1 MDDGAATGW
10 AMALVLVLG
19 TVSITAERANG
30 LVVVLLT
37 IDLVALYS

>member
-1 MDDGAATGW
+1 MTARRPVRAI
-10 AMALVLVLG
+10 ALVLVLG
-19 TVSITAERANG
+19 TVLISAERAKA